1 MADSVQSWR
10 EKVNPSVHAQVDKI
24 ISDFGATHE
33 SASEIIEAIYFQSGT
48 LE

>member
-10 EKVNPSVHAQVDKI
+10 EKVNPSVHAQVDRI
-24 ISDFGATHE
+24 ISDFGVTHE
-33 SASEIIEAIYFQSGT
+33 IASEIIEAIYFSSGT